1 MGPSLLSGFG
11 VAMLLRVPIGIA
23 LAAASFVALWF
34 LTDVPLS
41 IGAQRIV
48 AGITPFPLLAIP
60 LFVLAGAIMNE
71 GGMTKRMLDLADAI
85 VGGLRAGIAQT
96 TVVTSLVFGGISG
109 SAVASI
115 SSLGRILIPA
125 MKQRKYRP
133 EYAAAVMGAAPVVD
147 PIMPPSITM
156 IVYGVVS
163 GTSIGALFF
172 AGIVPAILYV
182 IMLMLVV
189 HFTAK
194 RLGFTKEVM
203 QDIKD
208 INRIGTIAKEDRAKF
223 LPSLWKAMPAL
234 LLPLLILGGIRFG
247 WFTPTEAAAV
257 AVVYALIVGVF
268 VYRELTWKRF
278 VYAMADSTL
287 VVGLIMLVLA
297 CAQIYSWALTAGLVP
312 QAIAQAIFSVSENP
326 VVLLLLINAV
336 LLLIGMFIEANAALI
351 ILTPIL
357 FPIAMSA
364 GIDPVHLG
372 IIIVVNLSVG
382 LLTPPV
388 GIGLMLSAQL
398 AKVNLVQAVKA
409 VTPFL
414 LAGLVF
420 LLIITFVPEI
430 SLWLPRVMLGYAG

>member
-409 VTPFL
+409 VVPFL